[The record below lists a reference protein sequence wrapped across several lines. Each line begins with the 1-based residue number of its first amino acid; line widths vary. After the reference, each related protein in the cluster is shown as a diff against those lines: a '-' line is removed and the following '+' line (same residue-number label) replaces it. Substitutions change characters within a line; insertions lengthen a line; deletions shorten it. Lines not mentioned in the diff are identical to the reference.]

1 MTKGKNLNSIKR
13 IKLFFLSKTK
23 SDSYIV
29 ASELIV
35 LTWWVLL
42 CFPFP
47 IFLSRVFRT
56 FICTI
61 SHFVDVE
68 LSFQLKGQGPL
79 QGEGKKDCEEVELVT
94 IENIKKVLK
103 PRQEGLKE
111 QTSHMLLRLQ
121 FFPFLLDS
129 IIIII
134 RWREIEGDTDG
145 NFTKHCKLELAGI
158 SLVDHNQLDSN
169 YPLYKFWKQYI
180 TQFCILLLIEYLV
193 GDIFNWLLILNQH
206 SIEYNWI

>member
-68 LSFQLKGQGPL
+68 LSFKLKGQGPL

-94 IENIKKVLK
+94 TENIKKVLK

-145 NFTKHCKLELAGI
+145 NFMKHCKLWSWPEFLWLTII
-158 SLVDHNQLDSN
+158 SWIQIILFINFENSILHN
-169 YPLYKFWKQYI
+169 FV
-180 TQFCILLLIEYLV
+180 FCY
-193 GDIFNWLLILNQH
+193 
-206 SIEYNWI
+206 